1 MISSPEKSLNT
12 HVYNYDTILNGTKY
26 KVKFKVC
33 KVIKYRFLP
42 LNVGSVFDFKM
53 KSYESVI

>member
-12 HVYNYDTILNGTKY
+12 HVYNYDTIMNGTKY

-33 KVIKYRFLP
+33 
-42 LNVGSVFDFKM
+42 NKM
-53 KSYESVI
+53 LIRQNKQ